1 MAKRPITKG
10 PDAGQ
15 NLRHVLVGV
24 SDDEIEGIE
33 RFMVNVAMPG
43 TPRTVAMRFLLVT
56 GLEYLEDQ
64 KSRAVTAS

>member
-1 MAKRPITKG
+1 MAKRPIKKG

-24 SDDEIEGIE
+24 SDSEIE
-33 RFMVNVAMPG
+33 
-43 TPRTVAMRFLLVT
+43 RTVAMRFLLVT

-64 KSRAVTAS
+64 KSRAIAGS